1 MNKPLAFSLL
11 LSLAINASADVT
23 SPPYS
28 YGEDFKS
35 TLAEGRSLPDGWVTY
50 GSGET
55 VDAAYQ
61 GYFGSVPEAPFFR
74 VFSIG
79 DQTAA
84 WSCSTFVYANTADEW
99 LVTPPIH
106 INSDAELLKLT
117 AASFGAFAT
126 NRYRVLISESGQNR
140 EDFNTV
146 PVLNTTLKGRQN
158 EVQSKESYIS
168 LTGYAGKDICLAFI
182 NKSEDAGL
190 LGLADIAIAPYIMDV
205 ANLTASVLP
214 SESTTAIS
222 LNVNVRTPSEVN
234 GLKAELTYG
243 GQTVTKTIEVAIGP
257 AGTRIPVNF
266 EDVTV
271 PTGGLDYTVT
281 LTPLFEGAQPTTV
294 TGEISTPATSYAPV
308 MVVEEFTGT
317 WCTYCP
323 RGAAFLN
330 YYSDHFNGKDG
341 NIKVIG
347 IALHTTNDPMMMDD
361 PSYLNTAFET
371 SKATGYPSAFFNRT
385 SLGDPSAVGII
396 NEFEK
401 TRSNSRI
408 KINRVD
414 YTPGADLKVAYEIEN
429 SYSKSNMNQRV
440 ALVMVENDVKGDNVD
455 YNQTNGL
462 SGISRQ
468 SVINTYGEELW
479 PYFQFYSEQPGTVPF
494 TRMSYDHVA
503 RGIWPDYYGELIA
516 SACEAEV
523 PVSKDMSIG
532 MPAQVMNP
540 EKTAVIALLLDADT
554 GCIIGADEVEAKDYN
569 RTLADKARVDAES
582 LTLSC
587 DAKLLK
593 ITSPYP
599 GKLSVSSID
608 GSDILKADFTVG
620 TREIDLSALSGII
633 IVRAM
638 TDTGTVKTVKYI
650 L

>member
-1 MNKPLAFSLL
+1 M
-11 LSLAINASADVT
+11 SAEVK

-28 YGEDFKS
+28 YGENFKS
-35 TLAEGRSLPDGWVTY
+35 TLAEGSLLPEGWVTY

-55 VDAAYQ
+55 VDASYQ
-61 GYFGSVPEAPFFR
+61 GYFGSAPEAPFFR

-79 DQTAA
+79 DQIAA

-106 INSDAELLKLT
+106 IDSDAELLKLT
-117 AASFGAFAT
+117 ATSFGAFAT

-146 PVLNTTLKGRQN
+146 PILNTTLKGRQN
-158 EVQSKESYIS
+158 EVQSKDSYIS

-190 LGLADIAIAPYIMDV
+190 LGLADITIAPYIMDV

-214 SESTTAIS
+214 SESNTDIS
-222 LNVNVRTPSEVN
+222 LNVNVRTPSEVK

-243 GQTVTKTIEVAIGP
+243 GQTVAKTYEVAIGP
-257 AGTRIPVNF
+257 TGTRIPVNF

-281 LTPLFEGAQPTTV
+281 LIPLFEGAEPTIV

-341 NIKVIG
+341 NMKVIG
-347 IALHTTNDPMMMDD
+347 IALHTTNDPMMMEDVA
-361 PSYLNTAFET
+361 YLNTAFET
-371 SKATGYPSAFFNRT
+371 SRATGYPSAFFNRT

-396 NEFEK
+396 KEFEK

-408 KINRVD
+408 KINKVD
-414 YTPGADLKVAYEIEN
+414 YTPGTDIRVSYEIEN

-440 ALVMVENDVKGDNVD
+440 ALVMVENDVKGDNIE

-462 SGISRQ
+462 SGISEQ

-479 PYFQFYSEQPGTVPF
+479 PYFQFYSEQPSIIPF
-494 TRMSYDHVA
+494 VRMRYDHVA

-516 SACEAEV
+516 SGCEAEV
-523 PVSKDMSIG
+523 PVNKDMSID
-532 MPAQVMNP
+532 MPAQVINP

-554 GCIIGADEVEAKDYN
+554 GCIIGADEVEARDYN
-569 RTLADKARVDAES
+569 RDLADTPRIDDGS
-582 LTLSC
+582 LTLTC
-587 DAKLLK
+587 DAKSLK
-593 ITSPYP
+593 IMSPST
-599 GKLSVSSID
+599 GKLIISSID
-608 GSDILKADFTVG
+608 GSDMLKADLTGGVQ
-620 TREIDLSALSGII
+620 EIDLSALSGII
-633 IVRAM
+633 IVRAT
-638 TDTGTVKTVKYI
+638 TDTGVVKTVKYI